1 MGVVFMKT
9 NVAVFFG
16 CMSVEHEISIIS
28 AVQAMYSMDKNKYNI
43 IPIYISKQGEFYSGE
58 ALMDIEQFKDLVALK
73 QKCHLVLLV
82 RQNGKVV
89 MKYLDNKTFKK
100 QADVEINVGFPI
112 VHGTNSE
119 DGTIQGY
126 LEMLRLPYVGCDVL
140 ASALG
145 MDKVIFKSVLSACG
159 VPVLPCVS
167 FTSREFS
174 ANHDDI
180 INQIEMQI
188 GYPIIIKPANTGSS
202 IGISKV
208 ANKTELEEA
217 VSLACSFANKVL
229 AERAVTAL
237 REINCSVLGDV
248 DSCEASALEEPIMT
262 DKILSYDDK
271 YRGGSKGQSSK
282 GSKGMASLSRK
293 LPADLT
299 ESKAEE
305 IRKIAKKAFSAMS
318 GSGVCRIDFIIDTA
332 DNDKVY
338 VNEANTIPGSL
349 SFYLWEAS
357 GMPYSELL
365 DQLIAL
371 AFKRERNR
379 ENIMFTMDSN
389 ILSTKS
395 FGFKSSK
402 N

>member
-1 MGVVFMKT
+1 MKT

-28 AVQAMYSMDKNKYNI
+28 AVQAMHSMDKNKYEI
-43 IPIYISKQGEFYSGE
+43 IPIYVSKQGELLSGE
-58 ALMDIEQFKDLVALK
+58 VLMDIEEFKDLSALK
-73 QKCHLVLLV
+73 YKCHPVSLVKEY
-82 RQNGKVV
+82 GKVF
-89 MKYLDNKTFKK
+89 MKYLDNKMLKK
-100 QADVEINVGFPI
+100 QADIEINVGFPI
-112 VHGTNSE
+112 VHGTNCE

-126 LEMLRLPYVGCDVL
+126 LEMLGLPYVGCDVL

-145 MDKVIFKSVLSACG
+145 MDKVIFKSVLSTAG

-174 ANHDDI
+174 TNHDDI
-180 INQIEMQI
+180 IKQIETEI
-188 GYPIIIKPANTGSS
+188 GYPIIVKPANLGSS
-202 IGISKV
+202 VGISKV
-208 ANKTELEEA
+208 ENRTELEEA
-217 VSLACSFANKVL
+217 ISLAGSFASKVL

-248 DSCEASALEEPIMT
+248 DACEASALEEPIMT

-271 YRGGSKGQSSK
+271 YRGGSKGQPSE

-305 IRKIAKKAFSAMS
+305 IREIAKKAFVAMS
-318 GSGVCRIDFIIDTA
+318 GSGVCRIDFIMDTS

-357 GMPYSELL
+357 GVPYSELL
-365 DQLIAL
+365 DRLIGL

-395 FGFKSSK
+395 FGFKGSK